1 MPPAKKYH
9 EGVVTYF
16 KRNGEREKYWRAYYR
31 DQNTGKQ
38 IFKSLKC
45 TTQRMAREKAKE
57 LNKAI
62 EGGTIE
68 KVEEVKKNRGVTFA
82 QVTEEYFNGE
92 TQNTKKLRKRRLKAV
107 TEKSAATVKGEQS
120 FARTICAHFG
130 DHPVASITALDITK
144 WLTKMSKKGVRKLD
158 GGWTPS
164 TRNRHKSFFS
174 CVLHLA
180 EEKNYIARWPMD
192 EVDHVDE
199 LVDEKDLP
207 TQTKFD
213 QLLGYLPPY
222 VSLIMSLMRYTG
234 MRAGELHSLVWRDID
249 WTDNVI
255 VIRPSKEKAS
265 RGRKI
270 PMNDYVRPTLD
281 GLRGGSSW
289 VKEKSGHKV
298 PTIFWPS
305 DENLDDLIIPPINIY
320 NTLKRAVDQ
329 LLEDTKHLKGEDRW
343 TIKKVNRHMMRH
355 LFATDGSDRGMRDSV
370 LMDIGGWNSITMLR
384 RYRQE
389 SAKRNQEEMQLLNG
403 IASKPKP
410 KLKAVKSA

>member
-1 MPPAKKYH
+1 
-9 EGVVTYF
+9 
-16 KRNGEREKYWRAYYR
+16 
-31 DQNTGKQ
+31 
-38 IFKSLKC
+38 
-45 TTQRMAREKAKE
+45 
-57 LNKAI
+57 
-62 EGGTIE
+62 
-68 KVEEVKKNRGVTFA
+68 
-82 QVTEEYFNGE
+82 
-92 TQNTKKLRKRRLKAV
+92 
-107 TEKSAATVKGEQS
+107 
-120 FARTICAHFG
+120 
-130 DHPVASITALDITK
+130 
-144 WLTKMSKKGVRKLD
+144 
-158 GGWTPS
+158 
-164 TRNRHKSFFS
+164 
-174 CVLHLA
+174 
-180 EEKNYIARWPMD
+180 
-192 EVDHVDE
+192 
-199 LVDEKDLP
+199 
-207 TQTKFD
+207 
-213 QLLGYLPPY
+213 
-222 VSLIMSLMRYTG
+222 
-234 MRAGELHSLVWRDID
+234 
-249 WTDNVI
+249 
-255 VIRPSKEKAS
+255 
-265 RGRKI
+265 
-270 PMNDYVRPTLD
+270 MNDYVRPTLD

>member
-1 MPPAKKYH
+1 MNEKKVFV
-9 EGVVTYF
+9 GAVTVKTRKSKIGY
-16 KRNGEREKYWRAYYR
+16 YAYYR
-31 DQNTGKQ
+31 DESGQQ
-38 IFKSLKC
+38 HLRSLK
-45 TTQRMAREKAKE
+45 TTNQKKAVERAKE
-57 LNKAI
+57 INDALQ
-62 EGGTIE
+62 GGTIE
-68 KVEEVKKNRGVTFA
+68 KVEEVKKNRGVPVA

-130 DHPVASITALDITK
+130 DQPVASITALDITK

-249 WTDNVI
+249 WTNNVI

-281 GLRGGSSW
+281 SLRGGSSW

-403 IASKPKP
+403 IAGKPKP

>member
-1 MPPAKKYH
+1 MNEKKVFV
-9 EGVVTYF
+9 GAVTVKTRKSKIGY
-16 KRNGEREKYWRAYYR
+16 YAYYR
-31 DQNTGKQ
+31 DESGQQ
-38 IFKSLKC
+38 HLRSLK
-45 TTQRMAREKAKE
+45 TTNQKKAVERAKE
-57 LNKAI
+57 LNDALQ
-62 EGGTIE
+62 GGTIE

-130 DHPVASITALDITK
+130 DQPVASITALDITK

-222 VSLIMSLMRYTG
+222 VSLIKSLMRYTG

-249 WTDNVI
+249 WTNNVI

-281 GLRGGSSW
+281 SLRGGSSW

-403 IASKPKP
+403 IAGKPKP

>member
-1 MPPAKKYH
+1 MNEKKVFV
-9 EGVVTYF
+9 GAVTVKTRKSKIGY
-16 KRNGEREKYWRAYYR
+16 YAYYR
-31 DQNTGKQ
+31 DESGQQ
-38 IFKSLKC
+38 HLRSLK
-45 TTQRMAREKAKE
+45 TTNQKKAVERAKE
-57 LNKAI
+57 INDALQ
-62 EGGTIE
+62 GGTIE

-82 QVTEEYFNGE
+82 QVAEEYFNGE

-130 DHPVASITALDITK
+130 DQPVASITALDITK

-249 WTDNVI
+249 WTNNVI

-281 GLRGGSSW
+281 SLRGGSSW

-403 IASKPKP
+403 IAGKPKP

>member
-1 MPPAKKYH
+1 
-9 EGVVTYF
+9 
-16 KRNGEREKYWRAYYR
+16 
-31 DQNTGKQ
+31 
-38 IFKSLKC
+38 
-45 TTQRMAREKAKE
+45 
-57 LNKAI
+57 
-62 EGGTIE
+62 
-68 KVEEVKKNRGVTFA
+68 
-82 QVTEEYFNGE
+82 VTEEYFNGE

-130 DHPVASITALDITK
+130 DQPVASITALDITK

-281 GLRGGSSW
+281 SLRGGNSW
-289 VKEKSGHKV
+289 VKENSGHKV

-320 NTLKRAVDQ
+320 NTLKRAVHQ

>member
-1 MPPAKKYH
+1 MANPQVGSVMIQRQTGRKVYQ
-9 EGVVTYF
+9 G
-16 KRNGEREKYWRAYYR
+16 YYR
-31 DQNTGKQ
+31 DKFGKR
-38 IFKSLKC
+38 KSVSLRTTNLKE
-45 TTQRMAREKAKE
+45 ARVRAGELSKRILNDEVEKH
-57 LNKAI
+57 N
-62 EGGTIE
+62 
-68 KVEEVKKNRGVTFA
+68 EVKKNRGVTFA

-107 TEKSAATVKGEQS
+107 NEKSAATVKGEQS
-120 FARTICAHFG
+120 FARTICADFG
-130 DHPVASITALDITK
+130 NLPVASITALDITK
-144 WLTKMSKKGVRKLD
+144 WLTKMSKKGVRGLD

-174 CVLHLA
+174 CVFHLA

-207 TQTKFD
+207 TQTTFD

-384 RYRQE
+384 RYRHE

-403 IASKPKP
+403 IANKPKP
-410 KLKAVKSA
+410 KLKATKSA

>member
-1 MPPAKKYH
+1 MANPQV
-9 EGVVTYF
+9 GSVII
-16 KRNGEREKYWRAYYR
+16 KRQAGRKVYQGYYR
-31 DQNTGKQ
+31 DKSGKQ
-38 IFKSLKC
+38 KCQSLR
-45 TTQRMAREKAKE
+45 TTNLREARVRANELSERILNDEVEKH
-57 LNKAI
+57 N
-62 EGGTIE
+62 
-68 KVEEVKKNRGVTFA
+68 EVKKNRGVTFA
-82 QVTEEYFNGE
+82 QVTKEYFNGE

-120 FARTICAHFG
+120 FARTICADFG
-130 DHPVASITALDITK
+130 HQPVASITALDITK
-144 WLTKMSKKGVRKLD
+144 WLTKMSKRGVRGLD

-174 CVLHLA
+174 CVFHLA

-207 TQTKFD
+207 TQAKFD

-222 VSLIMSLMRYTG
+222 GSLIMSLMRYTG

-249 WTDNVI
+249 WTENVI

-384 RYRQE
+384 RYRHE

-403 IASKPKP
+403 IANNPKP
-410 KLKAVKSA
+410 KLKATKSA

>member
-1 MPPAKKYH
+1 MANPQVGSVMIQRQTGRKVYQ
-9 EGVVTYF
+9 G
-16 KRNGEREKYWRAYYR
+16 YYR
-31 DQNTGKQ
+31 DKFGKR
-38 IFKSLKC
+38 KSVSLRTTNLKE
-45 TTQRMAREKAKE
+45 ARVRAGELSKRILNDEVEKH
-57 LNKAI
+57 N
-62 EGGTIE
+62 
-68 KVEEVKKNRGVTFA
+68 EVKKNRGVTFA

-107 TEKSAATVKGEQS
+107 NEKSAATVKGEQS
-120 FARTICAHFG
+120 FARTICADFG
-130 DHPVASITALDITK
+130 NLPVASITALDITK
-144 WLTKMSKKGVRKLD
+144 WLTKMSKKGVRGLD

-222 VSLIMSLMRYTG
+222 VSLIMSRMRYTG

-281 GLRGGSSW
+281 GLRSGSSW

-384 RYRQE
+384 RYRHE

-403 IASKPKP
+403 IANKPKP
-410 KLKAVKSA
+410 KLKATKSA

>member
-1 MPPAKKYH
+1 MNEKKVFV
-9 EGVVTYF
+9 GAVTVKTRKSKIGY
-16 KRNGEREKYWRAYYR
+16 YAYYR
-31 DQNTGKQ
+31 DESGQQ
-38 IFKSLKC
+38 HLRSLK
-45 TTQRMAREKAKE
+45 TTNQKKAVERAKE
-57 LNKAI
+57 INDALQ
-62 EGGTIE
+62 GGTIE

-130 DHPVASITALDITK
+130 DQPVASITALDITK

-249 WTDNVI
+249 WTENVI

-281 GLRGGSSW
+281 SLRGGSSW

-403 IASKPKP
+403 IAGKPKP

>member
-1 MPPAKKYH
+1 MANPQVGSVMIQRQTGRKVYQ
-9 EGVVTYF
+9 G
-16 KRNGEREKYWRAYYR
+16 YYR
-31 DQNTGKQ
+31 DKFGKR
-38 IFKSLKC
+38 KSVSLRTTNLKE
-45 TTQRMAREKAKE
+45 ARVRAGELSKRILNDEVEKH
-57 LNKAI
+57 N
-62 EGGTIE
+62 
-68 KVEEVKKNRGVTFA
+68 EVKKNRDVTFA

-120 FARTICAHFG
+120 FARTICADFG
-130 DHPVASITALDITK
+130 DQPVASITALDITK
-144 WLTKMSKKGVRKLD
+144 WLTKMSKKGVRGLD

-222 VSLIMSLMRYTG
+222 VSLVMSLMRYTG

-384 RYRQE
+384 RYRHE

-403 IASKPKP
+403 IANKPKP
-410 KLKAVKSA
+410 KLKATKSA

>member
-1 MPPAKKYH
+1 MNEKKVFV
-9 EGVVTYF
+9 GAVTVKTRKSKIGY
-16 KRNGEREKYWRAYYR
+16 YAYYR
-31 DQNTGKQ
+31 DESGQQ
-38 IFKSLKC
+38 HLRSLK
-45 TTQRMAREKAKE
+45 TTNQKKAVERAKE
-57 LNKAI
+57 INDALQ
-62 EGGTIE
+62 GGTIE

-107 TEKSAATVKGEQS
+107 TEKSASTVIGEQS
-120 FARTICAHFG
+120 FASTICAHFG
-130 DHPVASITALDITK
+130 VQPVASITALDITK

-249 WTDNVI
+249 WTNNVI

-281 GLRGGSSW
+281 SLRGGSSW

-403 IASKPKP
+403 IAGKPKP

>member
-1 MPPAKKYH
+1 MNEKKVFV
-9 EGVVTYF
+9 GAVTVKTRKSKIGY
-16 KRNGEREKYWRAYYR
+16 YAYYR
-31 DQNTGKQ
+31 DESGQQ
-38 IFKSLKC
+38 HLRSLK
-45 TTQRMAREKAKE
+45 TTNQKKAVERAKE
-57 LNKAI
+57 INDALQ
-62 EGGTIE
+62 GGTIE

-130 DHPVASITALDITK
+130 DQPVASITALDITK

-180 EEKNYIARWPMD
+180 EEKNHIARWPMD

-249 WTDNVI
+249 WTNNVI

-281 GLRGGSSW
+281 SLRGGSSW

-403 IASKPKP
+403 IAGKPKP

>member
-1 MPPAKKYH
+1 MNEKKVFV
-9 EGVVTYF
+9 GAVTVKTRKSKIGY
-16 KRNGEREKYWRAYYR
+16 YAYYR
-31 DQNTGKQ
+31 DESGQQ
-38 IFKSLKC
+38 HLRSLK
-45 TTQRMAREKAKE
+45 TTNQKKAVERAKE
-57 LNKAI
+57 INDALQ
-62 EGGTIE
+62 GGTIE

-130 DHPVASITALDITK
+130 DQPVASITALDITK

-249 WTDNVI
+249 WTNNVI

-281 GLRGGSSW
+281 SLRGGSSW

-403 IASKPKP
+403 IAGKPKP

>member
-1 MPPAKKYH
+1 MNEKKVFV
-9 EGVVTYF
+9 GAVTVKTRKSKIGY
-16 KRNGEREKYWRAYYR
+16 YAYYR
-31 DQNTGKQ
+31 DESGQQ
-38 IFKSLKC
+38 HLRSLK
-45 TTQRMAREKAKE
+45 TTNQKKAVERAKE
-57 LNKAI
+57 INDALQ
-62 EGGTIE
+62 GGTIE

-92 TQNTKKLRKRRLKAV
+92 TQNTKKFRKRRLKAV

-130 DHPVASITALDITK
+130 DQPVASITALDITK

-249 WTDNVI
+249 WTNNVI

-281 GLRGGSSW
+281 SLRGGSSW

-403 IASKPKP
+403 IAGKPKP

>member
-1 MPPAKKYH
+1 MANPQVGSVMIQRQTGRKVYQ
-9 EGVVTYF
+9 G
-16 KRNGEREKYWRAYYR
+16 YYR
-31 DQNTGKQ
+31 DKFGKR
-38 IFKSLKC
+38 KSVSLRTTNLKE
-45 TTQRMAREKAKE
+45 ARVRAGELSKRILNDEVEKH
-57 LNKAI
+57 N
-62 EGGTIE
+62 
-68 KVEEVKKNRGVTFA
+68 EVKKNRGVTFA

-107 TEKSAATVKGEQS
+107 NEKSAATVKGEQS
-120 FARTICAHFG
+120 FARTICADFG
-130 DHPVASITALDITK
+130 NLPVASITALDITK
-144 WLTKMSKKGVRKLD
+144 WLTKMSKKGVRGLD

-174 CVLHLA
+174 CVFHLA

-384 RYRQE
+384 RYRHE

-403 IASKPKP
+403 IANKPKP
-410 KLKAVKSA
+410 KLKATKSA

>member
-1 MPPAKKYH
+1 MANPQVGSVMIQRQTGRKVYQ
-9 EGVVTYF
+9 G
-16 KRNGEREKYWRAYYR
+16 YYR
-31 DQNTGKQ
+31 DKFGKR
-38 IFKSLKC
+38 KSVSLRTTNLKE
-45 TTQRMAREKAKE
+45 ARVRAGELSKRILNDEVEKH
-57 LNKAI
+57 N
-62 EGGTIE
+62 
-68 KVEEVKKNRGVTFA
+68 EVKKNRGVTFA

-120 FARTICAHFG
+120 FARTICADFG
-130 DHPVASITALDITK
+130 NLPVASITALDITK
-144 WLTKMSKKGVRKLD
+144 WLTKMSKKGVRGLD

-384 RYRQE
+384 RYRHE

-403 IASKPKP
+403 IANKPKP
-410 KLKAVKSA
+410 KLKATKSA